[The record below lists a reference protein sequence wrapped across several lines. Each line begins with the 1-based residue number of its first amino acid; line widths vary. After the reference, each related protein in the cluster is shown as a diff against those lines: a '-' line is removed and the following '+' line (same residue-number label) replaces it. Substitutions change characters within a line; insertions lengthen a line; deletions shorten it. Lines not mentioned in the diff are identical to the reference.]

1 MQGGL
6 FMQLNGKTL
15 KVMESI
21 KSWFEENNRPP
32 TLRELAKEAG
42 YSSTWPL
49 RYHLKKLSEAGYID
63 MKKNLSRGMELLKP
77 VYGIPM
83 VGAISA
89 GRPITAAENIEYR
102 IDSVAEMF
110 GVKNTFALRVKGD
123 SMTGAG
129 IFNGDTVII
138 KQQKTAENGDIVAAL
153 LGSEATVKKFFMTP
167 EGIKLEPAN
176 PAYDPIVSKEIR
188 ILGRVVGVLRKLP

>member
-1 MQGGL
+1 
-6 FMQLNGKTL
+6 MQLKDKTL
-15 KVMESI
+15 KVMEKI
-21 KSWFEENNRPP
+21 KSWFEENDRPP
-32 TLRELAKEAG
+32 TLRELAKKAG

-49 RYHLKKLSEAGYID
+49 RYHLEKLAEAGYIN

-83 VGAISA
+83 VGRISA
-89 GRPITAAENIEYR
+89 GRPINAVENIEYH

-110 GVKNTFALRVKGD
+110 GVKNTFALRVQGD

-153 LGSEATVKKFFMTP
+153 LGSEATVKKFFLTP
-167 EGIKLEPAN
+167 DGIRLDPAN
-176 PAYDPIVSKEIR
+176 PEYEPIVSKEIKV
-188 ILGRVVGVLRKLP
+188 LGRVIGVLRKLT